1 MTAFSLFQSLTETEA
16 SIAASYNETSSA
28 MLHQGE
34 AQTFLKTLPD
44 GIVSLIVTSPPY
56 NIGKSYERKQSI
68 DAYLTEQEA
77 VIQELV
83 RVLSASGSICW
94 QTGNYVDEGEVF
106 PLDIFYYPLFKKY
119 GLKLRNRIMWRFEHG
134 LHASKR
140 FSGRYE
146 TLLWFTK
153 GDQYTFHLDPV
164 RVPSKYPGKL
174 HFKGPNR
181 GQPSGNPLGKNPSD
195 VWTFLREEWEQ
206 GYWEI
211 PNVKANHIEKT
222 IHPCQFPVEL
232 VERCVLALT
241 NEHDLVLD
249 PYCGVGSTL
258 IASLMH
264 ERRAIGIEREAEYIS
279 ISQERIQQL
288 HMGTLKTR
296 PLGRPVHK
304 PSGREKVAQVPLAW
318 QKSMAQNPKI

>member
-1 MTAFSLFQSLTETEA
+1 MAAFPLFQSLSETDTRITDQY
-16 SIAASYNETSSA
+16 SNTNSTILHHGETQA
-28 MLHQGE
+28 
-34 AQTFLKTLPD
+34 FLETLPA

-68 DAYLTEQEA
+68 TAYLAEQEK
-77 VIQELV
+77 VICELV
-83 RVLSASGSICW
+83 RVLSEQGSLCW
-94 QTGNYVDEGEVF
+94 QTGNYVDDGEVF

-153 GDQYTFHLDPV
+153 SDNYIFHLDPV

-195 VWTFLREEWEQ
+195 VWTFLREEWEE
-206 GYWEI
+206 GCWEI

-258 IASLMH
+258 IAALMH
-264 ERRAIGIEREAEYIS
+264 ERRAMGIEREAEYIA

-288 HMGTLKTR
+288 QNGTLKTR
-296 PLGRPVHK
+296 PLGRPVHT
-304 PSGREKVAQVPLAW
+304 PSGREKVAQVPLEW
-318 QKSMAQNPKI
+318 QKHRLDKEEE